1 MTTKQEVAMRVPRDL
16 SYHELQQIVESI
28 QSFLY
33 IDRDDDEQEIW
44 NPDKEWS
51 LGDACDHVAY
61 VLSRYDLVPD
71 DRQPLRAER
80 QQYTLGAIDGPM
92 FRKQRELLLRLISVS
107 KEGKAHAANHAEQE
121 LLSGLVNLTDA
132 IADQA
137 HDEHGIDCLLDVRL

>member
-1 MTTKQEVAMRVPRDL
+1 MREINDL
-16 SYHELQQIVESI
+16 SYRELQRIVESI

-33 IDRDDDEQEIW
+33 IDRDDDQRERW
-44 NPDKEWS
+44 NPDKQWS

-71 DRQPLRAER
+71 DRQPLAAER
-80 QQYTLGAIDGPM
+80 QQYSLGNIDGPM
-92 FRKQRELLLRLISVS
+92 FRKQRELLLTLIRIS
-107 KEGKAHAANHAEQE
+107 KEGRAHAANHAEQE

-137 HDEHGIDCLLDVRL
+137 HDKHGVDCLLDVADE